1 MNKLSYYID
10 TRDLPNNDLTYNGV
24 TSEYV
29 FQILAKS
36 KSDSVL
42 APYVPVGIAYVN
54 NMEYEGE
61 AYLEWIEF
69 LTPFRGKHLLGP
81 VMKQL
86 SSAFGKLYFEA
97 VEGTEKKYNAIG
109 AVAHE
114 LDADTGNMKY
124 HFDVKE
130 FN

>member
-1 MNKLSYYID
+1 MNTPSYYID
-10 TRDLPNNDLTYNGV
+10 TKDLPNNELTYCGI

-29 FQILAKS
+29 FQILAKD
-36 KSDSVL
+36 KSDSTV

-54 NMEYEGE
+54 DMEYEGE

-81 VMKQL
+81 VME
-86 SSAFGKLYFEA
+86 SISNTFGKLYFEA
-97 VEGTEKKYNAIG
+97 AEGTEKKYDAIG

-114 LDADTGNMKY
+114 LDVDTGNMKY
-124 HFDVKE
+124 HFGVKE
-130 FN
+130 LN